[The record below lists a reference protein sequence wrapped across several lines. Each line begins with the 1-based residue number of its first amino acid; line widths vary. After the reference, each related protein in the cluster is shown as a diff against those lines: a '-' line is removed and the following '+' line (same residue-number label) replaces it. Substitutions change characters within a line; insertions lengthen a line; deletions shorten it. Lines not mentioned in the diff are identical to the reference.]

1 MARKH
6 VPLWH
11 ALNASL
17 TIHPA
22 KSADLFG
29 VLFATGAAP
38 RPMEPREDQPLA
50 ITDLPL
56 FGMLRTRMQWHQERQ
71 RVLAQNV
78 ANSDTR
84 DFKPRDLAPLQFEQ
98 AGSGTASLA
107 LRRPEGTR
115 TAYAAGSMSGLQSSQ
130 SRSFE
135 ARPTGAAVNLEDEM
149 LKVAANQMDFQAAS
163 SLYIKSLGLL
173 KIAIGKR

>member
-1 MARKH
+1 M
-6 VPLWH
+6 
-11 ALNASL
+11 S
-17 TIHPA
+17 
-22 KSADLFG
+22 
-29 VLFATGAAP
+29 
-38 RPMEPREDQPLA
+38 

-56 FGMLRTRMQWHQERQ
+56 FSMLRTRMQWHQERQ

-98 AGSGTASLA
+98 AGSTGASMT

-115 TAYAAGSMSGLQSSQ
+115 TAYAAGSMGGLQPSQ

-135 ARPTGAAVNLEDEM
+135 SRTTGAAVNLEDEM
-149 LKVAANQMDFQAAS
+149 LKVAANQMDYQAAS
-163 SLYIKSLGLL
+163 SLYTKSLSLI
-173 KIAIGKR
+173 KTAIGKR